1 VDSLGACRNNPPMR
15 PTLALDQH
23 RDAVRAIALRHRMTQ
38 VRVFGSVLHGTDTEA
53 SDLDLLVDPTL
64 GASLMDIARI
74 ELELAALLKV
84 HVDVL
89 TPQSL
94 PESFRQQVVTEA
106 QPV

>member
-1 VDSLGACRNNPPMR
+1 
-15 PTLALDQH
+15 
-23 RDAVRAIALRHRMTQ
+23 MTR
-38 VRVFGSVLHGTDTEA
+38 VRVFGSVLHGTDTET
-53 SDLDLLVDPTL
+53 SDLDLLVDPAP

-84 HVDVL
+84 QVDVL

-94 PESFRQQVVTEA
+94 PESFRQQVVAEA

>member
-1 VDSLGACRNNPPMR
+1 MR
-15 PTLALDQH
+15 PTLALNQH

-38 VRVFGSVLHGTDTEA
+38 VRVFGSVLHGTDTEM
-53 SDLDLLVDPTL
+53 SDLDLLVDPAP

-94 PESFRQQVVTEA
+94 PESFRQQVVAEA